1 LIQIID
7 KTITASKLAYG
18 DNWKQIFFDA
28 TTQRQLPF
36 QALII
41 GLISDGVLDPVIV
54 SSCIFMEDESA
65 VKEVES
71 IERTVSIHFNLLIL
85 FGILN

>member
-1 LIQIID
+1 M
-7 KTITASKLAYG
+7 
-18 DNWKQIFFDA
+18 
-28 TTQRQLPF
+28 
-36 QALII
+36 
-41 GLISDGVLDPVIV
+41 SDGVLDPVIV

>member
-1 LIQIID
+1 M
-7 KTITASKLAYG
+7 
-18 DNWKQIFFDA
+18 
-28 TTQRQLPF
+28 
-36 QALII
+36 
-41 GLISDGVLDPVIV
+41 SDVVLDPVIM

-71 IERTVSIHFNLLIL
+71 IENMVSMHLKLLIL